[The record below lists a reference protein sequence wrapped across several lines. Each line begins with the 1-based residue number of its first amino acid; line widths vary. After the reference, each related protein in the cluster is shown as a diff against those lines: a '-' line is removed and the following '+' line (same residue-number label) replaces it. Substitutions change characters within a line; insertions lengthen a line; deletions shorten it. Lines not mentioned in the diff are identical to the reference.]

1 MLKITNI
8 CCLRITIVFS
18 IIALVSTT
26 TPASTALYEDGILE
40 DSVFSQDTSKVDS
53 LTLTEPVHEQLTSD
67 TTLFI
72 PTLRNSKARSVTN
85 ITNFEKHLT
94 QSPTAALFK
103 SMVVPGMGQIGNRRY
118 LKAAIAIGLE
128 TYFFSKVLDLNKE
141 SSNARQA
148 WQAETDLGLKRNL
161 YNEFDE
167 KRNNRNKFIW
177 YTGITIFFSMFDAY
191 VDAHLSGSPSDSRN
205 DRIEESETIS
215 MNIVPELSSGIGLSL
230 NLKF

>member
-18 IIALVSTT
+18 IVAVLSTT
-26 TPASTALYEDGILE
+26 SPASTALYGVSISE
-40 DSVFSQDTSKVDS
+40 DSVLSQDTSIVDS
-53 LTLTEPVHEQLTSD
+53 AKFIEPIHEQLTSD

-72 PTLRNSKARSVTN
+72 PTLKNSKARSVTN
-85 ITNFEKHLT
+85 TINFEKHLT
-94 QSPTAALFK
+94 QSPTVALFK

-141 SSNARQA
+141 SSSARQV
-148 WQAETDLGLKRNL
+148 WQAETDLVIKRNL
-161 YNEFDE
+161 YFEFDE
-167 KRNNRNKFIW
+167 KRSNRNKFIW

-205 DRIEESETIS
+205 DRIEETEKIS
-215 MNIVPELSSGIGLSL
+215 MNIVPDLSSGIGFSLSL
-230 NLKF
+230 KF

>member
-1 MLKITNI
+1 L
-8 CCLRITIVFS
+8 IV
-18 IIALVSTT
+18 AVVSTT
-26 TPASTALYEDGILE
+26 GSASTALYRDGIPE
-40 DSVFSQDTSKVDS
+40 DSAFSQDTGIVDS

-141 SSNARQA
+141 SSIARRA
-148 WQAETDLGLKRNL
+148 WQAETDLVIKRNL
-161 YNEFDE
+161 FFEFDE
-167 KRNNRNKFIW
+167 KRSNRNKFIW

-205 DRIEESETIS
+205 DRIEETEKIS
-215 MNIVPELSSGIGLSL
+215 MNIVPEFSSGIGLSL